1 MKTIFTCLKF
11 LIPVTAILLS
21 ASSCEVVEDILPK
34 TETEKRIE
42 IFTRGGE
49 WRVDSLIGKTDV
61 LSGGVSTI
69 TSDSLWLNHGT
80 ITFQEP
86 NQTVPGYGSGFMI
99 HRFVKND
106 QNRTDTA
113 AWVPYNFD
121 SGNENYITLFFA
133 LPGDDLILDGYK
145 MILDPEVIEDGKIVI
160 SGWRR
165 ETIPNGSGGSYGSYR
180 KYYLT
185 R

>member
-1 MKTIFTCLKF
+1 MKTIFTRLKF
-11 LIPVTAILLS
+11 LIPVIAILLT
-21 ASSCEVVEDILPK
+21 ASSCEVVDDILPK

-42 IFTRGGE
+42 IFTEGGE
-49 WRVDSLIGKTDV
+49 WKVDTLIGKTDV
-61 LSGGVSTI
+61 LSGGVSNV
-69 TSDSLWLNHGT
+69 TSDTTWANFGT
-80 ITFQEP
+80 LRFEVP
-86 NQTVPGYGSGFMI
+86 NQTVPGYGAGYMI
-99 HRFVKND
+99 HNYVKNG
-106 QNRTDTA
+106 QNRVDTA

-121 SGNENYITLFFA
+121 SGNDNYITLFFA

-145 MILDPEVIEDGKIVI
+145 MILDPEVIEDNKVVI

>member
-1 MKTIFTCLKF
+1 MKTIFTRLKF
-11 LIPVTAILLS
+11 LIPVIAILLT
-21 ASSCEVVEDILPK
+21 ASSCEVVDDILPK

-42 IFTRGGE
+42 IFTEGGE
-49 WRVDSLIGKTDV
+49 WKVDTLIGKTDV
-61 LSGGVSTI
+61 LSGGVSNV
-69 TSDSLWLNHGT
+69 TSDTTWVNFGT
-80 ITFQEP
+80 LRFEVP
-86 NQTVPGYGSGFMI
+86 NQTVPGYGAGYMI
-99 HRFVKND
+99 HNYVKNG
-106 QNRTDTA
+106 QNRVDTA

-121 SGNENYITLFFA
+121 SGNDNYITLFFA

-145 MILDPEVIEDGKIVI
+145 MILDPEVIEDNKVVI